1 MSDGMRKG
9 DTPPDQHRSE
19 MRTRKM
25 EGDPVLPPSAL
36 CPAPEGESVPL
47 GAPTTHDGAAA
58 GPPHP
63 MVTPPPPEGA
73 GFAEPAPGQRL
84 DDFELVRELGSG
96 SFGQVFLARQVSLD
110 LLPPRQGSRG

>member
-63 MVTPPPPEGA
+63 MLTPPPPEA
-73 GFAEPAPGQRL
+73 PGFAEPAPCQRL
-84 DDFELVRELGSG
+84 DDFALWRELATCSV
-96 SFGQVFLARQVSLD
+96 GQRSLNQQCSLD
-110 LLPPRQGSRG
+110 RLA